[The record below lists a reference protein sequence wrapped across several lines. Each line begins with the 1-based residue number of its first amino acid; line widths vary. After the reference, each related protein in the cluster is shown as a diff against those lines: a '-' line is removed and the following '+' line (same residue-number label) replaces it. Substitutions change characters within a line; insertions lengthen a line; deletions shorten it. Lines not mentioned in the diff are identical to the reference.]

1 MTPGAVQV
9 RDFAEPDRAAVV
21 ALWEWVFRD
30 DPPHNAPA
38 ALIRRK
44 LERQRELF
52 LVAEREN
59 RVVGTVLGGYD
70 GVRGW
75 IYHLAVDPELRRRGI
90 GRALMREVE
99 RRLARVGCPKLN
111 LQVRAGNDGVVR
123 FYERLGYAVEARVSM
138 GKVVDAPASDPKFAK
153 S

>member
-9 RDFAEPDRAAVV
+9 REFAELDQAAVV
-21 ALWEWVFRD
+21 ALWELAFLD

-38 ALIRRK
+38 TVIRRK

-52 LVAEREN
+52 LVASLEN

-75 IYHLAVDPELRRRGI
+75 VYHLAVDPELRRQGI
-90 GRALMREVE
+90 GRALMHEIE
-99 RRLARVGCPKLN
+99 QRLARAGCPKLN

-123 FYERLGYAVEARVSM
+123 FYERLGYAVEARVSL
-138 GKVVDAPASDPKFAK
+138 GKLLTEPASDPKAAK